1 MSKLT
6 EKVSKAISFPWRKYY
21 GYKGNK
27 ANTER
32 KIIERARNYDNA
44 PSFDSSGNPTQALKT
59 RTAAN
64 WIKEKYK
71 K

>member
-6 EKVSKAISFPWRKYY
+6 EKVGQVISFPWRKYY
-21 GYKGNK
+21 GYKGSK
-27 ANTER
+27 ADIER
-32 KIIERARNYDNA
+32 KIILEARNSEGA
-44 PSFDSSGNPTQALKT
+44 PQFDMQGKPTEAFKVQT
-59 RTAAN
+59 MAN